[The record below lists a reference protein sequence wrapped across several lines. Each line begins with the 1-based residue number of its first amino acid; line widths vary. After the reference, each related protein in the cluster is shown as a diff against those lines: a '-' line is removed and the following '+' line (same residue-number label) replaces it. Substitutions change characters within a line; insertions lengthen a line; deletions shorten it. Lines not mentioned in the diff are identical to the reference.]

1 MKQPPPNTEVDTLQ
15 CIGCTYMADISD
27 SAPPTFNRS
36 ELIRVYDIPE
46 EREAYVCEDCMCD
59 EDYDGQF
66 ISLEHDAL
74 CAVDDEMDE
83 PLMGEYE
90 WDDEWEV
97 DA

>member
-36 ELIRVYDIPE
+36 ELIRVYDIP
-46 EREAYVCEDCMCD
+46 
-59 EDYDGQF
+59 
-66 ISLEHDAL
+66 
-74 CAVDDEMDE
+74 AVDDEMDE
-83 PLMGEYE
+83 PLMGEFE